1 MIVRSTR
8 SVVCACLVAL
18 LFGAMPATAQI
29 TTGTILGNVKDSTGG
44 VVPGATVV
52 LVSESRGTKSVPAV
66 TNATGDYVFPNVTAD
81 VYTVEITMDGFRTVK
96 RPGIRASGGDR
107 VTVPSLTLEPGGAEE
122 TVNVTSEAPLI
133 QASSGERSFAISTT
147 EIENLPVNHLGGGF
161 TNFTA
166 FTPGVVSGGASAG
179 GTRLGGAGQNNIM
192 MDGISAMDTGN
203 NGQMLNM
210 NVESIAEVKVL
221 TQGYQAEYGR
231 SSGLQITAVTKSG
244 TNRFRGSAYDIKINS
259 DWNEKTWAQ
268 TQNGDP
274 KPINK
279 RDLYGYSIGGP
290 VGKPGG
296 NNKLF
301 FFYTHEYRP
310 TNAAINNGNPIRYR
324 VPTALERVGDFS
336 QTRDNNGAL
345 FPYIRD
351 TNLGLDCSATN
362 TAGCFADGGVLG
374 RIPQNRLNP
383 ASLALLSR
391 YPLPTHA
398 AGGWFGLQLRAA
410 HAALG
415 QGP

>member
-8 SVVCACLVAL
+8 TTICACLVAL
-18 LFGAMPATAQI
+18 LFGALPATAQI
-29 TTGTILGNVKDSTGG
+29 TTGNLIGSVKDSSGG

-52 LVSESRGTKSVPAV
+52 LISESRGTKGVPAV
-66 TNATGDYVFPNVTAD
+66 TNETGDFTFPNLTPD
-81 VYTVEITMDGFRTVK
+81 TYTVEITMDGFRTVK
-96 RPGIRASGGDR
+96 RAGVKVSGGDR
-107 VTVPSLTLEPGGAEE
+107 VTVPALTLEPGGAAE

-147 EIENLPVNHLGGGF
+147 EIENLPVPHTGS
-161 TNFTA
+161 FTA
-166 FTPGVVSGGASAG
+166 FIAFVPGVRGGANQNGA
-179 GTRLGGAGQNNIM
+179 RLGGVSQDNIM

-203 NGQMLNM
+203 NGQMLQM

-259 DWNEKTWAQ
+259 DWNENSWVNAK
-268 TQNGDP
+268 NGDP
-274 KPINK
+274 KAINK

-310 TNAAINNGNPIRYR
+310 TECRH
-324 VPTALERVGDFS
+324 
-336 QTRDNNGAL
+336 Q
-345 FPYIRD
+345 
-351 TNLGLDCSATN
+351 
-362 TAGCFADGGVLG
+362 
-374 RIPQNRLNP
+374 
-383 ASLALLSR
+383 
-391 YPLPTHA
+391 
-398 AGGWFGLQLRAA
+398 
-410 HAALG
+410 
-415 QGP
+415 